1 MNDPQN
7 PKEYKIKMIKE
18 KFQWTTRE
26 TWIFPRFWELL
37 LPGVATQKFFSVF
50 GCIAQ
55 CPLHQLLLHHLC
67 SRVHNYHVNRR
78 GLAGALGA
86 SPSSRNNE
94 KARRL
99 SYLPRA
105 RPKIQE
111 EINLNHCSQNVWIF
125 ENLIILSE
133 CSLMMCDG
141 LLWFTV
147 KTAQPRHCEM

>member
-1 MNDPQN
+1 MSTTPTPPPPPLQQSPQLSR
-7 PKEYKIKMIKE
+7 K
-18 KFQWTTRE
+18 QSG
-26 TWIFPRFWELL
+26 
-37 LPGVATQKFFSVF
+37 PGGGS
-50 GCIAQ
+50 GC
-55 CPLHQLLLHHLC
+55 
-67 SRVHNYHVNRR
+67 V
-78 GLAGALGA
+78 
-86 SPSSRNNE
+86 SRNNE